1 MEIEKQYETIKERIK
16 ILEKD
21 FKLPEGFYDSLSSED
36 DWSFVIRLGTL
47 FEKTCA
53 FSLSMTLHSELS
65 DEFSKLDQFVRVKW
79 LTKIGVI
86 TNDQSDFLQELAKL
100 RNDLVHKIDKVN
112 FNFSSYIGSLDK
124 NQIKKFIRIFGFNLR
139 EHIEINAMNIR
150 SSKKKMLLSHPKIS
164 IWCSASE
171 VLACIHI
178 EKDIKA
184 IREEKRKIDENII
197 KLYANMP
204 KKTKSVM
211 D

>member
-1 MEIEKQYETIKERIK
+1 MEIEERIK
-16 ILEKD
+16 ILEND
-21 FKLPEGFYDSLSSED
+21 FKLPKGFYHSLLSQD
-36 DWSFVIRLGTL
+36 DWSFVLKLSAL
-47 FEKTCA
+47 FERACA

-79 LTKIGVI
+79 LTRIGVI
-86 TNDQSDFLQELAKL
+86 TNDQSGFLQELAKL

-150 SSKKKMLLSHPKIS
+150 SSKKKMLLSHPKTS

-204 KKTKSVM
+204 KNTKSAM

>member
-1 MEIEKQYETIKERIK
+1 MEIEERIK
-16 ILEKD
+16 ILEND
-21 FKLPEGFYDSLSSED
+21 FKLPKGFYHSLLSQD
-36 DWSFVIRLGTL
+36 DWSFVLKLSAL
-47 FEKTCA
+47 FERACA

-79 LTKIGVI
+79 LTRIGVI

-150 SSKKKMLLSHPKIS
+150 SSKKKMLLSHPKTS

-204 KKTKSVM
+204 KNTKSAM

>member
-1 MEIEKQYETIKERIK
+1 MEIEERIK
-16 ILEKD
+16 ILEND
-21 FKLPEGFYDSLSSED
+21 FKLPKGFYRSLLSQD
-36 DWSFVIRLGTL
+36 DWSFVLKLAAL
-47 FEKTCA
+47 FERACA
-53 FSLSMTLHSELS
+53 FSLSMTLHSKLS

-124 NQIKKFIRIFGFNLR
+124 NQIKKFIRIFGFNVK
-139 EHIEINAMNIR
+139 EHIEINTMNIR

-178 EKDIKA
+178 EKDKKA

-197 KLYANMP
+197 KLHAYMP
-204 KKTKSVM
+204 KKTKSAM

>member
-1 MEIEKQYETIKERIK
+1 M
-16 ILEKD
+16 
-21 FKLPEGFYDSLSSED
+21 
-36 DWSFVIRLGTL
+36 
-47 FEKTCA
+47 
-53 FSLSMTLHSELS
+53 
-65 DEFSKLDQFVRVKW
+65 
-79 LTKIGVI
+79 
-86 TNDQSDFLQELAKL
+86 
-100 RNDLVHKIDKVN
+100 VHKIDKVN
-112 FNFSSYIGSLDK
+112 FNFSSYIGSLDN

-139 EHIEINAMNIR
+139 EHIEINTMNIR
-150 SSKKKMLLSHPKIS
+150 SSKKKMLLLHPKTS

-204 KKTKSVM
+204 KKTKSAM